1 MQEEDGLAALRLAVL
16 ADPALANALAQHVAA
31 DTFRDAALSAASQLG
46 LALDPDA
53 IGQAFAPDPL
63 GLARFQPPAISG
75 GAWPPPGWL
84 PARVLQGAAGPE
96 FDWAYFGMGGL
107 TRPFFEDSV
116 RQTGALPLNRLMRMR
131 HSLDDLT
138 ANSPDDAVA
147 PAGFIFH
154 LSRCGSTL
162 LARLLGD
169 YPGHAKISEPEPLDA
184 VLQWAMAQPLD
195 SDGGFSSATLRAV
208 RAIVRALMHN
218 LPPET
223 RAFFKLDCW
232 HVGAY
237 PLIRTAFPDVPCVF
251 LYRDPLEVAVSQRAN
266 AGVHVVPGMPGAAML
281 GIQGGE
287 DVPAEQYIAMVLG
300 RICDLAVHHFGGGK
314 ANDLLLHYDD
324 IFAAMQRLLPT
335 HFGFVPDSN
344 AADRIA
350 VMRGDDA
357 KFPGQPFQSDS
368 QAKRAEAGPA
378 LVLQIDRYAR
388 TGYAQLEAMRRRQDA
403 TEVGAF
409 TS

>member
-1 MQEEDGLAALRLAVL
+1 MIQEVDGLAALRLAVL
-16 ADPALANALAQHVAA
+16 ADTALADALAQHVTV
-31 DTFRDAALSAASQLG
+31 DGFRDAALSAASQLG
-46 LALDPDA
+46 FALDPDA

-63 GLARFQPPAISG
+63 GLARFQPPSISG

-84 PARVLQGAAGPE
+84 PARVLKGAAGPE
-96 FDWAYFGMGGL
+96 FDWTYFGMGGL

-116 RQTGALPLNRLMRMR
+116 RQAGALPLNRLMRMR

-138 ANSPDDAVA
+138 ANSPDDAEA

-162 LARLLGD
+162 LARLLAE
-169 YPGHAKISEPEPLDA
+169 YPGHAKISEPEPLDT

-195 SDGGFSSATLRAV
+195 SDGGFSFATLRAV

-223 RAFFKLDCW
+223 RTFFKLDCW
-232 HVGAY
+232 HVGAF
-237 PLIRTAFPDVPCVF
+237 PVIRAAFPDIPCVF
-251 LYRDPLEVAVSQRAN
+251 LYRDPLEVAVSQRATP
-266 AGVHVVPGMPGAAML
+266 GVHVVPGMPGAAML

-287 DVPAEQYIAMVLG
+287 DMPSEQYIAMVLG
-300 RICDLAVHHFGGGK
+300 RICDLAVRHFGCDSG
-314 ANDLLLHYDD
+314 NDLLLHYDG
-324 IFAAMQRLLPT
+324 IFAALENVLPT
-335 HFGFVPDSN
+335 HFGFVADSN

-350 VMRGDDA
+350 TMRGDDA

-388 TGYAQLEAMRRRQDA
+388 PGYARLEAMRLR
-403 TEVGAF
+403 
-409 TS
+409 